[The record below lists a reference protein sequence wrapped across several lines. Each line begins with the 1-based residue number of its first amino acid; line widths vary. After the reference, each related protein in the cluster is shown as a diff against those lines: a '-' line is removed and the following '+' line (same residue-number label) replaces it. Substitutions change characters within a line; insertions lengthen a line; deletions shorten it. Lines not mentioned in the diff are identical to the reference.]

1 MSNITTEKIKEEL
14 QQTREIC
21 DITGTG
27 SKECSEAWNH
37 LEQLAEEATQ
47 PDPAKP
53 KNSLEIYCD
62 NNPDADECR
71 LYED

>member
-1 MSNITTEKIKEEL
+1 MSNITEKTIKEEL

-21 DITGTG
+21 DISGAG

-37 LEQLAEEATQ
+37 LEQLAEEANQ

-62 NNPDADECR
+62 INPDADECR
-71 LYED
+71 VYED